1 MGAMALP
8 ASATI
13 IGGAVTGGTALTAG
27 GVFQKLVVP
36 FTSSPTNNT
45 IGDDNQQSPNL
56 FGFDEEQNIIITST
70 IQVNIGTNPVA
81 GDVVASHYIGFDP
94 ASGLGQVGYIDFDAD
109 IYGVAT
115 DRTKLNDSDFLANT
129 GVTYLSDSLRGLEGG
144 DSVMIDPTNSR
155 RLLVN
160 WFANSP
166 GDYVRVF
173 TQFSAAAVPA
183 PPVAGF
189 LLLGVGLLAA
199 RRRVSASGALTEIR
213 FSPGESI
220 RRSAAGQL
228 NPTLGAGQ
236 CRRRHRP
243 GPGG

>member
-1 MGAMALP
+1 MGAKRLVSVVCGLVMGAIALP

-13 IGGAVTGGTALTAG
+13 IGGGVTGGTALGAG
-27 GVFQKLVVP
+27 GSFQKLILP
-36 FTSSPTNNT
+36 FASSPTNNT
-45 IGDDNQQSPNL
+45 IGDNNQQSPNL
-56 FGFDEEQNIIITST
+56 FGFDEEQNIVITST

-94 ASGLGQVGYIDFDAD
+94 ATSLSQIGYIDFDAD

-115 DRTKLNDSDFLANT
+115 SRPNLDDSDFLANT
-129 GVTYLSDSLRGLEGG
+129 GVTYLSDSLRGLENG
-144 DSVMIDPTNSR
+144 DSVMIDPTNSK

-160 WFANSP
+160 WVANSP

-189 LLLGVGLLAA
+189 LLLGIGFLAA
-199 RRRVSASGALTEIR
+199 RRAR
-213 FSPGESI
+213 
-220 RRSAAGQL
+220 
-228 NPTLGAGQ
+228 
-236 CRRRHRP
+236 
-243 GPGG
+243 

>member
-1 MGAMALP
+1 MGAKRLIPVVCGAVCGLMMGMIALP
-8 ASATI
+8 AGATI
-13 IGGAVTGGTALTAG
+13 IGGAVTGGTALGAG
-27 GVFQKLVVP
+27 GVFQKLILP
-36 FTSSPTNNT
+36 FAASPTSNT
-45 IGDDNQQSPNL
+45 IGDDNLQSPNL
-56 FGFDEEQNIIITST
+56 FGFDEEQNIVITST

-94 ASGLGQVGYIDFDAD
+94 ATSLSQIGYIDFDAD

-115 DRTKLNDSDFLANT
+115 NRTNLNNSDFLANT
-129 GVTYLSDSLRGLEGG
+129 GVTYLSDSLRGLESG
-144 DSVMIDPTNSR
+144 DSVMIDPTNSK

-189 LLLGVGLLAA
+189 ILLGIGFLAA
-199 RRRVSASGALTEIR
+199 RRRAR
-213 FSPGESI
+213 
-220 RRSAAGQL
+220 
-228 NPTLGAGQ
+228 
-236 CRRRHRP
+236 
-243 GPGG
+243 

>member
-1 MGAMALP
+1 
-8 ASATI
+8 
-13 IGGAVTGGTALTAG
+13 
-27 GVFQKLVVP
+27 
-36 FTSSPTNNT
+36 
-45 IGDDNQQSPNL
+45 
-56 FGFDEEQNIIITST
+56 
-70 IQVNIGTNPVA
+70 VNIGTNPVA

-115 DRTKLNDSDFLANT
+115 DRTKLNDSDFVANT

-173 TQFSAAAVPA
+173 TQFSAAAVSA

-189 LLLGVGLLAA
+189 LLLGIGLLAA
-199 RRRVSASGALTEIR
+199 RRRVS
-213 FSPGESI
+213 
-220 RRSAAGQL
+220 RRV
-228 NPTLGAGQ
+228 
-236 CRRRHRP
+236 R
-243 GPGG
+243 